1 MDDSSSLV
9 LKHLLSDHALKARLS
24 AAVASAAPLGSRRL
38 GAAPRGTDDRGLS
51 PLRPVRV
58 RGCMGGRTVRGACG
72 RCGGCHTG
80 VSGSASGL
88 FPLRPA
94 GATNYLSVCRG
105 CVEWG
110 EPKVMHPY
118 RPARAYTWYQPL
130 YVLYCLWRCVP
141 AYSLVLAAVWL
152 RVARHEEELP
162 Y

>member
-58 RGCMGGRTVRGACG
+58 RVCRVCG
-72 RCGGCHTG
+72 VCTYFTG
-80 VSGSASGL
+80 VHGNA
-88 FPLRPA
+88 
-94 GATNYLSVCRG
+94 
-105 CVEWG
+105 
-110 EPKVMHPY
+110 
-118 RPARAYTWYQPL
+118 PARAYTWYQPL